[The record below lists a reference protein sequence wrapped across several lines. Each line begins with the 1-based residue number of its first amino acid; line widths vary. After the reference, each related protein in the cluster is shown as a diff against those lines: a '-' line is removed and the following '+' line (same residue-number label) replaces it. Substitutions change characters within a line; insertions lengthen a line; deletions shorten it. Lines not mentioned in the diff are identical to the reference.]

1 MPTVWSHNSDNS
13 CGILPRLWLCS
24 TSVLY
29 CTNGLLHEG
38 ILRLWP
44 PPLTKAFL
52 TLLGYHIHYYSSLT
66 LMSSEKFE
74 MKAAFFL
81 LSQASSLFVRAG
93 IFSISSRGTSTSVYR
108 TRCKVALAAYERFF
122 FQSEFLNVFSN
133 CLV

>member
-1 MPTVWSHNSDNS
+1 MGVCFVFLWSHFFSVLMPTVWSHNSDNS

-38 ILRLWP
+38 ILRLWPP

-93 IFSISSRGTSTSVYR
+93 IFSSSSRGTSTSVYR
-108 TRCKVALAAYERFF
+108 TRCKEAGR
-122 FQSEFLNVFSN
+122 
-133 CLV
+133 